1 MCRNRVENVENIHKT
16 EQKKVDEYTKED
28 LEEKLKTA
36 YNIEARAGHKKEHP
50 STTMI
55 GTVRRKNKLYD
66 VYQDSDGN
74 YWYAVRF
81 ATDRGAVSEFEYIF
95 GHPERKQEKKRR

>member
-1 MCRNRVENVENIHKT
+1 M
-16 EQKKVDEYTKED
+16 DEYTKED

-36 YNIEARAGHKKEHP
+36 YNIEAREGHKKEHL

-74 YWYAVRF
+74 C
-81 ATDRGAVSEFEYIF
+81 
-95 GHPERKQEKKRR
+95 